1 MYLLVSIFSLKKET
15 SCRETNFSNS
25 KKNLS
30 PSAIV
35 VLTSAAT
42 LVISIVVLFS
52 FLFSWVFCVPN
63 KNLIKSNKKSN
74 HTSIYVNQFINLY
87 ANCFKEKKNNYIH
100 ILYSRTTQLQKNNT
114 NIHTFI
120 FIIFLRHYILHVF
133 RLAI

>member
-87 ANCFKEKKNNYIH
+87 ANCFKEKKITTFIYYTVVQHNYKKIIQIYIH
-100 ILYSRTTQLQKNNT
+100 LYL
-114 NIHTFI
+114 
-120 FIIFLRHYILHVF
+120 
-133 RLAI
+133 